1 MSTPPR
7 WTPDGRWTSKRAVPL
22 AAAGQNRW
30 PPAGNYMAATGQ
42 DLMAADTVA
51 LGVPIAAL
59 DGSPLRCPTLQA
71 PCRASPIGIRA
82 LRAGPLQEGSRTMTE
97 AGGSQA
103 ASGSW
108 EHDPTGRY
116 KLRWRNEAGDWT
128 DHVYGDDGVLGVV
141 VIVGVV
147 VLVGV
152 GFWWGVG
159 MVDREGF
166 GSLRE
171 FVGSGVVEGP

>member
-1 MSTPPR
+1 
-7 WTPDGRWTSKRAVPL
+7 
-22 AAAGQNRW
+22 
-30 PPAGNYMAATGQ
+30 
-42 DLMAADTVA
+42 
-51 LGVPIAAL
+51 
-59 DGSPLRCPTLQA
+59 
-71 PCRASPIGIRA
+71 
-82 LRAGPLQEGSRTMTE
+82 MTE

-152 GFWWGVG
+152 GFWWG
-159 MVDREGF
+159 
-166 GSLRE
+166 
-171 FVGSGVVEGP
+171 SGHG